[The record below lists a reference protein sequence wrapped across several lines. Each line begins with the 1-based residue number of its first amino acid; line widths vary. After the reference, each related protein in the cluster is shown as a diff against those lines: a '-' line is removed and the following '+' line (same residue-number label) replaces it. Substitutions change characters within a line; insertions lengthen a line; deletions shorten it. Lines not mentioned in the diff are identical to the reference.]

1 MGLQVFSH
9 YSLTNHRKQ
18 NKLYHMRQFELRAT
32 DKTILDN
39 FFLFQSL
46 PQSLVAQT
54 LADPRCHE
62 ATYTRGQVIY
72 DPAHFDRALG
82 LILSGKVEASQH
94 TSDRS
99 LTLRLHRPGDVFG
112 AAALFAEKTDYPIRL
127 TTLTATRA
135 LFLEEALLCDLMA
148 KNRRAAENYITFLSG
163 RIQFLNHRIQSL
175 IAGSAE
181 TLLGA
186 FLLNASQNGQ
196 TITLDTS
203 ISALARR
210 LNISRASLYRAFD
223 SLEQRGLLQKSGKII
238 TILDQDGLQ
247 TL

>member
-1 MGLQVFSH
+1 
-9 YSLTNHRKQ
+9 
-18 NKLYHMRQFELRAT
+18 MRQFELRAT

-99 LTLRLHRPGDVFG
+99 LTLRLHKPGDVFG
-112 AAALFAEKTDYPIRL
+112 AAALFAKEPGYPARL
-127 TTLTATRA
+127 TALTTTRA
-135 LFLEEALLCDLMA
+135 LFFEEALLRELMA
-148 KNRRAAENYITFLSG
+148 KNARAAENYIAFLAG
-163 RIQFLNHRIQSL
+163 RIRFLNHRIQSL

-181 TLLGA
+181 ALLGG
-186 FLLNASQNGQ
+186 FLLSASRGGQ
-196 TITLDTS
+196 TIILDTS

-223 SLEQRGLLQKSGKII
+223 SLEQRGLLQKSGKTI
-238 TILDQDGLQ
+238 TILDQDELQ